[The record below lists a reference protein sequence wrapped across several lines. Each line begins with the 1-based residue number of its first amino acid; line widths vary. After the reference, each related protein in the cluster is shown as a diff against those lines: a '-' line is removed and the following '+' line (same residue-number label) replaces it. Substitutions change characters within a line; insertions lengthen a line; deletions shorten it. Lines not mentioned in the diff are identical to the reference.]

1 MRETRYRAGG
11 WLDKLSPDL
20 GVIWLAADWWLGRRP
35 PGSMPQLEDG
45 VRHGL
50 EVSRF
55 PDFWLYWGGGGD
67 TGILPKGPWHVQ
79 RVTLGVEFG
88 SLAAF
93 SPHPSKRSYVPLGHR
108 SGSVLWLQLCNIWAS

>member
-1 MRETRYRAGG
+1 MRETRHRAGG

-20 GVIWLAADWWLGRRP
+20 GVIWLSADWCLGRQP
-35 PGSMPQLEDG
+35 PGSMPQQEDR

-55 PDFWLYWGGGGD
+55 PDFWLYWGGG
-67 TGILPKGPWHVQ
+67 TKAYSL
-79 RVTLGVEFG
+79 RVLGMCRGVPLCVEFG

-93 SPHPSKRSYVPLGHR
+93 SPHPLKK
-108 SGSVLWLQLCNIWAS
+108 VLCTS